1 MYKSNNNMR
10 DFLLLNEKQKEF
22 QTRKNE
28 EKKNKNQN
36 FYCPE
41 CLSYKILSYK
51 RHKTWG
57 KNQIDD
63 SLIVFY

>member
-28 EKKNKNQN
+28 E
-36 FYCPE
+36 E
-41 CLSYKILSYK
+41 RTKIKIFTVLNVYLTK
-51 RHKTWG
+51 Y
-57 KNQIDD
+57 
-63 SLIVFY
+63 SLTKDTKFGEKIKQMIV